1 MGCFINF
8 EMKHLEAEFEENDS
22 EIETVARDSIAVTV
36 DYILHWFGI
45 DIDTETALR
54 ERDW

>member
-1 MGCFINF
+1 MTLAINDLKEDF
-8 EMKHLEAEFEENDS
+8 DENGS
-22 EIETVARDSIAVTV
+22 EIETVARASIAVTIG
-36 DYILHWFGI
+36 YIMEWFGI